1 MSLTETANEGIK
13 TAMKAKDEASLRAF
27 RAIKAA
33 IIIAKTEKGDAEID
47 ADTEIKLLQKLVKQR
62 KDSLEIYIKQDR
74 PDLAKAEHEELAVIE
89 SFLPKQMGED
99 DVREV
104 IKGIIAENKLSGA
117 QNIGK
122 LMPLAMKA
130 LAGKTDG
137 KLISTIAK
145 ELLG

>member
-1 MSLTETANEGIK
+1 MNLTETANEGIK

-33 IIIAKTEKGDAEID
+33 IIIAKTEKGNAELD

-74 PDLAKAEHEELAVIE
+74 PDLAKAEQEELAVIE
-89 SFLPKQMGED
+89 SFLPKQMSED
-99 DVREV
+99 DVRQV
-104 IKGIIAENKLSGA
+104 IKDIIAEQGLSGA

>member
-13 TAMKAKDEASLRAF
+13 TAMKAKDEPSLRAF

-33 IIIAKTEKGDAEID
+33 LLVAKTDKAGAEID
-47 ADTEIKLLQKLVKQR
+47 HDAEIKLLQKLVKQR
-62 KDSLEIYIKQDR
+62 KESLEIYIKQDR
-74 PDLAKAEHEELAVIE
+74 PDLAKAEEEELTVIE
-89 SFLPKQMGED
+89 SFLPKQMSEEE
-99 DVREV
+99 VR
-104 IKGIIAENKLSGA
+104 KIIAGLISENNLSGA

-130 LAGKTDG
+130 LAGKADG
-137 KLISTIAK
+137 KTISAIAK

>member
-1 MSLTETANEGIK
+1 MNLTETANEGIK

-33 IIIAKTEKGDAEID
+33 IIVAKTEKGDAELD

-74 PDLAKAEHEELAVIE
+74 PDLAKAEQEELSVIE
-89 SFLPKQMGED
+89 SFLPKQMSEE
-99 DVREV
+99 DVRV
-104 IKGIIAENKLSGA
+104 IIGGIIVENNLAGA

-130 LAGKTDG
+130 LAGKADG
-137 KLISTIAK
+137 KVISALAK

>member
-1 MSLTETANEGIK
+1 MNLTETANEGIK

-33 IIIAKTEKGDAEID
+33 IIVAKTEKGDAELD

-74 PDLAKAEHEELAVIE
+74 PDLAKAEQEELAVIE
-89 SFLPKQMGED
+89 SFLPKQMSED

-104 IKGIIAENKLSGA
+104 IKGIIAENGLSGA

>member
-13 TAMKAKDEASLRAF
+13 NAMKSKDEPSLRAY

-33 IIIAKTEKGDAEID
+33 LLLAKTDKGDTEID

-62 KDSLEIYIKQDR
+62 KESLEIYIKQDR
-74 PDLAKAEHEELAVIE
+74 PDLAKSEEEELKIIE
-89 SFLPKQMGED
+89 SFLPKQMTEA

-104 IKGIIAENKLSGA
+104 IAGIVAENNLSGA

-130 LAGKTDG
+130 LSGKADG
-137 KLISTIAK
+137 KVISTIAK

>member
-13 TAMKAKDEASLRAF
+13 TAMKAKDEASMRAY

-33 IIIAKTEKGDAEID
+33 IIVAKAEKGDAEID

-62 KDSLEIYIKQDR
+62 KESLEIYIKQDR
-74 PDLAKAEHEELAVIE
+74 PDLAKAEEEELKVIE

-99 DVREV
+99 EVRS
-104 IKGIIAENKLSGA
+104 IIAGIVAENNLSGA

-130 LAGKTDG
+130 L
-137 KLISTIAK
+137 
-145 ELLG
+145 